1 MSAFQAILLAIVQG
15 VTELFPVSSLGH
27 GVVLR
32 GLLGWTIDDATFL
45 PILVV
50 LHVGTAV
57 ALLLYFWRDWIELA
71 LALLGR
77 GEPAERA
84 VLVRLFMLIVVATIP
99 AVVIGFALEHRLR
112 DLFGSPPIAA
122 AFLVANGVMLFLGD
136 RLKRSQG
143 DGRLDSLGWVD
154 ALKIGLWQTTALVPG
169 VSRSGATMV
178 GGLLAGLS
186 HEASAHFSFLIAT
199 PIIIGAAVLEIP
211 KLMHASVPP
220 GTLETA
226 IGAGVVAGVVA
237 YASIA
242 FLMRYFRTHEFQS
255 LRPFAYYCWVLG
267 SLSLAWLLF
276 I

>member
-136 RLKRSQG
+136 RLK
-143 DGRLDSLGWVD
+143 
-154 ALKIGLWQTTALVPG
+154 
-169 VSRSGATMV
+169 
-178 GGLLAGLS
+178 
-186 HEASAHFSFLIAT
+186 
-199 PIIIGAAVLEIP
+199 
-211 KLMHASVPP
+211 
-220 GTLETA
+220 
-226 IGAGVVAGVVA
+226 
-237 YASIA
+237 
-242 FLMRYFRTHEFQS
+242 
-255 LRPFAYYCWVLG
+255 
-267 SLSLAWLLF
+267 
-276 I
+276 